1 MKERSSAGVTRAS
14 DQHVHANQHETERH
28 IIKTASARATLLLLL
43 LTPTLRLRV
52 AHEVRRGVTD
62 VLHDLLDHLQAVG
75 RQQRALGKTSS

>member
-28 IIKTASARATLLLLL
+28 IIKTASARATLLL